1 MKKKFK
7 YVVSGLVVAATITAG
22 VHFSS
27 DNSADA
33 KQNHTHKRDK
43 PVVGDYEILFNW
55 KHLDWNF
62 KDKAVEK
69 EFDENEYWK
78 GAMPAGFK
86 TDSKGNYYLSV
97 PRWAEGIPG
106 TLNKVVMKDGKPL
119 LEAFPSWEMNKEGDS
134 SALQSVLGYEIDEND
149 VMWILDQGHIN
160 SRPSLDGS
168 QKLVRYD
175 LKKNKVLET
184 IKIPNEIAS
193 YEASFLNDL
202 VVDNKNGYVYIADS
216 GIFSDPLQGGIIV
229 YNMKTKQLKRVLN
242 QHFSTQ
248 DVPGFKFSIAGKE
261 VWKDAPMRT
270 GVDGIALSADRSTL
284 YFCPLTGR
292 NLYSIDTSYLQ
303 DFTLPHSEIEKHVE
317 AEGSKGT
324 NTDGMA
330 ADNKGN
336 VYYTMLEGQGIGMFD
351 PETNK
356 HSTFIS
362 DDRMVWVDGLQFDNK
377 GYVLFNNNRLH
388 ELLRGELN
396 WNDPYNFII
405 WKAYVGKKTG
415 SYLK

>member
-1 MKKKFK
+1 MKKKLK
-7 YVVSGLVVAATITAG
+7 YIVFGLMVAASITAG
-22 VHFSS
+22 IHLSS
-27 DNSADA
+27 YGSADA
-33 KQNHTHKRDK
+33 KQTVNHKKDK

-55 KHLDWNF
+55 NHLDWNF
-62 KDKAVEK
+62 KDKEAEK
-69 EFDENEYWK
+69 VFDENEHWK

-86 TDSKGNYYLSV
+86 TDSNGNYYLSV
-97 PRWAEGIPG
+97 PRWSEGIPG
-106 TLNKVVMKDGKPL
+106 TLNKIVMKDGRPL
-119 LEAFPSWEMNKEGDS
+119 LEAFPSWEMNKEGKDG
-134 SALQSVLGYEIDEND
+134 ALQSVLGYEIDEKD

-160 SRPSLDGS
+160 SQPSVDGS

-175 LKKNKVLET
+175 LKKNKILET

-193 YEASFLNDL
+193 YQASFLNDL
-202 VVDNKNGYVYIADS
+202 VVDNKNGFVYIADS
-216 GIFSDPLQGGIIV
+216 GIFTDPLQGGIIV
-229 YNMKTKQLKRVLN
+229 YNMKTKQLRRVLN
-242 QHFSTQ
+242 QHYSTQ
-248 DVPGFKFSIAGKE
+248 DVAGFHFQIAGKN
-261 VWKDAPMRT
+261 VWKDSPMRT
-270 GVDGIALSADRSTL
+270 GADGIALSADRSTL

-303 DFTLPHSEIEKHVE
+303 DFTLPYSDIEKRVE

-330 ADNKGN
+330 ADNRGN

-351 PETNK
+351 PKTNK

-362 DDRMVWVDGLQFDNK
+362 DDRMIWVDGIQFDNK
-377 GYVLFNNNRLH
+377 GYMLFNNNRLH
-388 ELLRGELN
+388 ELFGGELD

-405 WKAYVGKKTG
+405 WKAYVGKNIG